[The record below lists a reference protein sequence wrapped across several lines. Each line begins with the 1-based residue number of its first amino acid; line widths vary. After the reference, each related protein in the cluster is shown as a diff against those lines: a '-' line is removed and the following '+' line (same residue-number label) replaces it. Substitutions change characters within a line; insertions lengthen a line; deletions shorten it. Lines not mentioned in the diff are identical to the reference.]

1 LTVSAAYPNPAYES
15 TTAVQVDLLSSCPIR
30 AEWKVVTTAYRVM
43 AKGSLEVSG
52 AGRVVWD
59 LRDQKGRRVSNGLYT
74 LVIETAGGE
83 SRRIPLM
90 ILR

>member
-1 LTVSAAYPNPAYES
+1 
-15 TTAVQVDLLSSCPIR
+15 
-30 AEWKVVTTAYRVM
+30 M

-83 SRRIPLM
+83 ARRVSLM
-90 ILR
+90 VLR